1 MAQFWQTC
9 RKSFDCIPYK
19 LLINKLKACGLGGK
33 ALFCICSY
41 LTNRSQCACIV
52 IPKNGLQKIISDVVQ
67 EFITGPIFF
76 YFLMN
81 DLFFFISNISMHS
94 YAHDNSFSVSPK
106 VAMNLRNILQSESE
120 SLISLFRNNKMI
132 LNLNKFRAIVL
143 NKRKKLSFKSIYYI

>member
-1 MAQFWQTC
+1 MTDLS
-9 RKSFDCIPYK
+9 KVFDCIPYK
-19 LLINKLKACGLGGK
+19 LLINKLKGYGLGEK
-33 ALFCICSY
+33 ALFYICSY

-52 IPKNGLQKIISDVVQ
+52 IPKNALQKIISDVVQ

-94 YAHDNSFSVSPK
+94 CADDNSFSVSPK

>member
-1 MAQFWQTC
+1 MTELS
-9 RKSFDCIPYK
+9 KVFDCIPYN
-19 LLINKLKACGLGGK
+19 LLINKLKAYGLGEK
-33 ALFCICSY
+33 ALTYICSY

-81 DLFFFISNISMHS
+81 DLFFFISNISMYS
-94 YAHDNSFSVSPK
+94 YADDNTFSVSPK
-106 VAMNLRNILQSESE
+106 VVMNLRNILQSESE